1 MLLFHQLAA
10 SLTESEKSI
19 NRDSGSKDKERCVRR
34 MVRLRAAEA
43 PNLRAAL
50 KTIVQVASAG
60 PSSGNGS
67 DGSGKADEDDV
78 VAHNGHKYLAYDL
91 EAVAAAISNPATSRV
106 VITFEDSEAFDGA
119 LLADLLSFLHSWLD
133 RIPFVLLFGVAT
145 SVDLFQARLP
155 KQAAHRLSAAQFDV
169 APSSA
174 VLDRLVRRAV
184 AAADVPLRIGPSLL
198 RNLAE
203 RQDEQVTGVSV
214 FVNSLKVCFL
224 FSVYS
229 CLDYFTNTRS
239 TPTCATFTLTR

>member
-1 MLLFHQLAA
+1 MLLFRQLDV

-19 NRDSGSKDKERCVRR
+19 NRESGTKDKERCVRR

-60 PSSGNGS
+60 PSSGHGS
-67 DGSGKADEDDV
+67 DGGEADEDDV

-91 EAVAAAISNPATSRV
+91 EAVAAAISNPTTSRV
-106 VITFEDSEAFDGA
+106 VITFEDSEAFDAA

-155 KQAAHRLSAAQFDV
+155 KQAAHRLTAAQFDV

-174 VLDRLVRRAV
+174 VLDRLVCCAV
-184 AAADVPLRIGPSLL
+184 AAADVPLRIGPLLL
-198 RNLAE
+198 RSLAE

-214 FVNSLKVCFL
+214 FVNSLKACPL
-224 FSVYS
+224 S
-229 CLDYFTNTRS
+229 S
-239 TPTCATFTLTR
+239 TYLV

>member
-1 MLLFHQLAA
+1 MLLFRQLSN
-10 SLTESEKSI
+10 SLTENEKST
-19 NRDSGSKDKERCVRR
+19 NSDKGPKDKDRCVRR

-60 PSSGNGS
+60 PSSGNGV
-67 DGSGKADEDDV
+67 DGGDTDEDDV
-78 VAHNGHKYLAYDL
+78 VAHNGDKYLAYDL
-91 EAVAAAISNPATSRV
+91 EAVAAAISNQSTSRIV
-106 VITFEDSEAFDGA
+106 VAFEDSEAFDA
-119 LLADLLSFLHSWLD
+119 SLLADLLSFLHSWLD

-155 KQAAHRLSAAQFDV
+155 KQAAHRLTAAQFDV

-198 RNLAE
+198 RSLAE

-214 FVNSLKVCFL
+214 FVNSLKV
-224 FSVYS
+224 
-229 CLDYFTNTRS
+229 RS
-239 TPTCATFTLTR
+239 IIPNPPCVLNSF